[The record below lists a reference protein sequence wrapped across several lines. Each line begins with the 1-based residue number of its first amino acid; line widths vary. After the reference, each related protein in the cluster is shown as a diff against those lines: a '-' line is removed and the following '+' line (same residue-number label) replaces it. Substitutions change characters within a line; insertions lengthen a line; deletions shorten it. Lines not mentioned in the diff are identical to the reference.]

1 MRKIKLITDKDAEF
15 IKAHYKGTPAAK
27 MCELLE
33 KETGTI
39 VGKTTMLVFYKQNGL
54 KSGLDG
60 RFKKGHRPQNAFK
73 KGFEGLTEEQIE
85 RIKAHQYK
93 KGDKPWDTKEIGTR
107 SLRTKDDKRQYAWIK
122 LSDNNWVMEHNLVW
136 EKAYGKLPE
145 DKILI
150 HIDGNNYNNS
160 LDNLMPVT
168 RQELLN
174 VNQEGL
180 TDDAELN
187 KVIIYRAKINRK
199 LGRKGWIAVIT
210 HT

>member
-1 MRKIKLITDKDAEF
+1 MRKIKIITDKDAEF
-15 IKAHYKGTPAAK
+15 IKAHYKGTSAK
-27 MCELLE
+27 TMCELLKE
-33 KETGTI
+33 ETGTT
-39 VGKTTMLVFYKQNGL
+39 VGKTTMETFYRQNGL

-60 RFKKGHRPQNAFK
+60 RYKKGNKPLYAFK

-93 KGDKPWDTKEIGTR
+93 KGNKPWDTKEVGTKV
-107 SLRTKDDKRQYAWIK
+107 LRTKKNKKQYVWVK
-122 LSDNNWVMEHNLVW
+122 LSDSNWVMEHVLVW

-160 LDNLMPVT
+160 LDNLMSVT

-187 KVIIYRAKINRK
+187 KTIIYRAKINRK
-199 LGRKGWIAVIT
+199 LGRRG
-210 HT
+210 

>member
-1 MRKIKLITDKDAEF
+1 MRKIKIITDKDAEF
-15 IKAHYKGTPAAK
+15 IKAHYQGVSAK
-27 MCELLE
+27 TMCELLKE
-33 KETGTI
+33 ETGTI
-39 VGKTTMLVFYKQNGL
+39 VGKTTMETFYRQNGL

-60 RFKKGHRPQNAFK
+60 RYKKGNKPLYAFK

-93 KGDKPWDTKEIGTR
+93 KGNKPWDTKEVGTKV
-107 SLRTKDDKRQYAWIK
+107 LRTKKNKKQYVWVK
-122 LSDNNWVMEHNLVW
+122 LSDSNWVMEHVLVW

-160 LDNLMPVT
+160 LDNLMSVT

-187 KVIIYRAKINRK
+187 KTIIYRAKINRK
-199 LGRKGWIAVIT
+199 LGRRG
-210 HT
+210 